1 MGAGAAYRKIAQRLT
16 ELRQALAEA
25 EHESSKSA
33 AEALGVTKESLIV
46 KYESIAEDAR
56 ADGQHSA
63 AVSAYKEV
71 SILSGHRIERQEIG
85 APDDFAAIEAMSR
98 VELEAYILNGL
109 DGLLIERQLVIE
121 AKPLEEP
128 QSDSD

>member
-1 MGAGAAYRKIAQRLT
+1 MKRLKIAQRLT

-25 EHESSKSA
+25 EREFSKSA
-33 AEALGVTKESLIV
+33 AEALGVTKESLIA

-63 AVSAYKEV
+63 AVSAYKKV

-98 VELEAYILNGL
+98 VELEAYILAGV
-109 DGLLIERQLVIE
+109 GELLIERQLVIE